1 MGDISAMTATMNT
14 ASDIELFREDLV
26 ALKRD
31 VASLIEHFTGEV
43 GAGFKASPIK
53 LRTALGAS
61 LRTLPRTASKPPRR
75 LAFGSNGDLFYRLAL
90 RWELVTSVL
99 ARSLG
104 EAVPHCA
111 RFHQTCARRGP
122 VQDHSADTPRSVDDQ
137 SVVRIARRAKMGG
150 ATTSQPARECPWN
163 EGKLQLPGSPAG
175 SRQVP

>member
-61 LRTLPRTASKPPRR
+61 LRTPPRTASKPPRR
-75 LAFGSNGDLFYRLAL
+75 LAFGSNGDLFYRL
-90 RWELVTSVL
+90 
-99 ARSLG
+99 
-104 EAVPHCA
+104 HCA
-111 RFHQTCARRGP
+111 GSWLRRCSHVLSAR
-122 VQDHSADTPRSVDDQ
+122 Q
-137 SVVRIARRAKMGG
+137 SRIARDFIKLAPAAAQSGIIPLTHHTASTIIHSSTHVAQKWAK
-150 ATTSQPARECPWN
+150 RRLRN
-163 EGKLQLPGSPAG
+163 L
-175 SRQVP
+175 